1 MATKKRKGF
10 TPFKAPVN
18 PPPGTYDPA
27 IDAQVRAA
35 QRGYGDLGQDYT
47 VGKTR
52 AQDDYLTASQ
62 NDQTDYRN
70 ALGDLTQTHD
80 HSLSDLTQSH
90 DRSLSD
96 LLLGRTRGTED
107 YRTNLST
114 LARNYQNLGNA
125 QGGTIT
131 QAAGGTFQGGAL
143 LQALQKRQANEAID
157 RAPIDTGY
165 NRFLSDSQT
174 QEGRVNQDFTT
185 GSSRLNEDLATGSS
199 RLQDELNRQ
208 LGALSL
214 GLDRK
219 YGDQGDLTVDLARAG
234 RENTAYGIDA
244 TASRWG
250 QAAGTGYT
258 APEKPAN
265 EHTDPRTGQTFR
277 LVRTPAGQLVRM
289 LPSGQTVRRPRYS
302 LRTR

>member
-1 MATKKRKGF
+1 MAKKRKGF

-52 AQDDYLTASQ
+52 AQDDYLTATGY
-62 NDQTDYRN
+62 DQADYQN
-70 ALGDLTQTHD
+70 ALGDLTQT
-80 HSLSDLTQSH
+80 H

-96 LLLGRTRGTED
+96 LLLGRSRGTED
-107 YRTNLST
+107 YNASIAGLDRS
-114 LARNYQNLGNA
+114 YQRLGGRQA
-125 QGGTIT
+125 QSAA
-131 QAAGGTFQGGAL
+131 AAGVSGGGAL
-143 LQALQKRQANEAID
+143 AQALAKRTANEAID
-157 RAPIDTGY
+157 RAPIDTNY
-165 NRFLSDSQT
+165 NHFLSDSQT

-185 GSSRLNEDLATGSS
+185 GSSRL
-199 RLQDELNRQ
+199 QDQLNRQ

-214 GLDRK
+214 GLDRT
-219 YGDQGDLTVDLARAG
+219 YGDQGDETVKLARAG
-234 RENTAYGIDA
+234 RENTAFGIDA

-250 QAAGTGYT
+250 QAAQTGYT

-289 LPSGQTVRRPRYS
+289 LPSGQQVRRPRYS

>member
-1 MATKKRKGF
+1 MAKKRKGF

-52 AQDDYLTASQ
+52 AQDDYLTATGY
-62 NDQTDYRN
+62 DQADYQN
-70 ALGDLTQTHD
+70 ALGDLTQT
-80 HSLSDLTQSH
+80 H

-96 LLLGRTRGTED
+96 LLLGRSRGAED
-107 YRTNLST
+107 YNSSIAGLDRS
-114 LARNYQNLGNA
+114 YQRLGGRQA
-125 QGGTIT
+125 QSAA
-131 QAAGGTFQGGAL
+131 AAGVSGGGAL
-143 LQALQKRQANEAID
+143 AQALAKRTANEAID
-157 RAPIDTGY
+157 RAPIDTNY

-174 QEGRVNQDFTT
+174 QEGRVNQDF
-185 GSSRLNEDLATGSS
+185 ATGSS
-199 RLQDELNRQ
+199 RLQDQLNRQ
-208 LGALSL
+208 LGAASL
-214 GLDRK
+214 GLDRT
-219 YGDQGDLTVDLARAG
+219 YGDQGDETVKLARAG
-234 RENTAYGIDA
+234 RENTAFGIDA

-250 QAAGTGYT
+250 QAAQTGYT

-289 LPSGQTVRRPRYS
+289 LPSGQQVRRPRYS

>member
-1 MATKKRKGF
+1 MATKKRRGF

-52 AQDDYLTASQ
+52 AQDDYLTATQ

-70 ALGDLTQTHD
+70 ALG
-80 HSLSDLTQSH
+80 DLTQSH

-107 YRTNLST
+107 YNTSLTNLD
-114 LARNYQNLGNA
+114 RGYQNLGNA

-131 QAAGGTFQGGAL
+131 QAGGGFQGGAL

-165 NRFLSDSQT
+165 NRFLTDSQT
-174 QEGRVNQDFTT
+174 QEGRINQDFT
-185 GSSRLNEDLATGSS
+185 TGSS

-214 GLDRK
+214 GLDRA
-219 YGDQGDLTVDLARAG
+219 YGDQGDQTVALARAG
-234 RENTAYGIDA
+234 RENTAFGIDA

>member
-1 MATKKRKGF
+1 MAKKAAPKKKGF

-52 AQDDYLTASQ
+52 AQDDYLTATQ
-62 NDQTDYRN
+62 NDQTDYQN
-70 ALGDLTQTHD
+70 ALGDLTQT
-80 HSLSDLTQSH
+80 H

-107 YRTNLST
+107 YNASVANLDRSY
-114 LARNYQNLGNA
+114 LRLGD
-125 QGGTIT
+125 QQT
-131 QAAGGTFQGGAL
+131 QAANAAGVIGGGAL
-143 LQALQKRQANEAID
+143 AQALQKRTANEAID
-157 RAPIDTGY
+157 RAPIDTNY
-165 NRFLSDSQT
+165 NRFLGDSQT
-174 QEGRVNQDFTT
+174 QEGRINQDFT
-185 GSSRLNEDLATGSS
+185 TGSS

-214 GLDRK
+214 NLDRT
-219 YGDQGDLTVDLARAG
+219 YGDQGDQTVALARAG
-234 RENTAYGIDA
+234 RENTAFGIDA

>member
-1 MATKKRKGF
+1 MAKKAPAKKKGF

-52 AQDDYLTASQ
+52 AQDDYLTATQ
-62 NDQTDYRN
+62 NDQTDYQN

-80 HSLSDLTQSH
+80 
-90 DRSLSD
+90 RSLAD

-107 YRTNLST
+107 YGTSLANLS
-114 LARNYQNLGNA
+114 RGYQTLGNA

-131 QAAGGTFQGGAL
+131 QAGGGSFQGGAL

-157 RAPIDTGY
+157 RAPIDTNY
-165 NRFLSDSQT
+165 NRFLTDSQT
-174 QEGRVNQDFTT
+174 QEGRVNQDF
-185 GSSRLNEDLATGSS
+185 ATGSS

-214 GLDRK
+214 NLDRA
-219 YGDQGDLTVDLARAG
+219 YGDQGDQTVALARAG
-234 RENTAYGIDA
+234 RENTAFGIDA

-265 EHTDPRTGQTFR
+265 EHTDPRTGQVFR

>member
-18 PPPGTYDPA
+18 PPPGTYDPD
-27 IDAQVRAA
+27 IDAKVRAV
-35 QRGYGDLGQDYT
+35 QRGYQQMSEDYP

-52 AQDDYLTASQ
+52 AQDDYLTATQ
-62 NDQTDYRN
+62 NDQTDYQN
-70 ALGDLTQTHD
+70 ALGDLTT
-80 HSLSDLTQSH
+80 TH

-107 YRTNLST
+107 YNTSLTNLD
-114 LARNYQNLGNA
+114 RNYQNLGNA

-131 QAAGGTFQGGAL
+131 QAAGGTVQGGAL

-157 RAPIDTGY
+157 RAPIDTNY

-185 GSSRLNEDLATGSS
+185 GSSRLKDQL
-199 RLQDELNRQ
+199 DRQ

-214 GLDRK
+214 GLERTWGEK
-219 YGDQGDLTVDLARAG
+219 GDQTVALGRAG
-234 RENTAYGIDA
+234 NENIQYGIDA
-244 TASRWG
+244 TAARWG